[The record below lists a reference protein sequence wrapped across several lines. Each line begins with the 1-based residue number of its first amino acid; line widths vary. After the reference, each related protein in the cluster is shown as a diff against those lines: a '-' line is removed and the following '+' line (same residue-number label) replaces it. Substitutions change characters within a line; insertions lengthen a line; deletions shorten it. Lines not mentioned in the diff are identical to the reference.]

1 VLLALCLSWFLLPL
15 KEWISDLQSW
25 FLDEGVYGVVIFV
38 VVLVVMTWLPA
49 PDWPLPIMAGYV
61 YGVWAFPMVYISIV
75 VASAVAFLAAR
86 HLARDKVRA
95 FLRRRPRY
103 RALDRAVAEHGWQ
116 MVFLVRL
123 SPIIPFNLQN
133 YAFGVTG
140 VPLLPYLWA
149 TLAGITPGTALYV
162 YFGIF
167 GKGLSSTPSAL
178 NWVSLGLGVA
188 ASIALGVFV
197 TRTTKTYLAEP
208 NERRR

>member
-1 VLLALCLSWFLLPL
+1 
-15 KEWISDLQSW
+15 
-25 FLDEGVYGVVIFV
+25 VVIFV